1 VRSGRPPRHS
11 ARLAGLLA
19 ICGLLLL
26 GAMSGCATTQE
37 TAAKKQ
43 AESKRILDA
52 REKRQD
58 KKRSKSDDQE
68 SKKR

>member
-1 VRSGRPPRHS
+1 VRSARAHS
-11 ARLAGLLA
+11 LSGLVALLA
-19 ICGLLLL
+19 ASGLLLL

-43 AESKRILDA
+43 AESKRILEA
-52 REKRQD
+52 REKRQE
-58 KKRSKSDDQE
+58 KRSKSDDHG

>member
-1 VRSGRPPRHS
+1 MRSARPRRHS
-11 ARLAGLLA
+11 ARLGALLA
-19 ICGLLLL
+19 VCGLLLL

-52 REKRQD
+52 REKRQER
-58 KKRSKSDDQE
+58 RSKSDHG
-68 SKKR
+68 SKKK